1 MENKVK
7 IEGLDI
13 EEKEFEVEEK
23 LDLDEATNVVVPCEE
38 MEDLKI

>member
-1 MENKVK
+1 MENKIK
-7 IEGLDI
+7 IEGV

-23 LDLDEATNVVVPCEE
+23 LNLEETVVPCEE